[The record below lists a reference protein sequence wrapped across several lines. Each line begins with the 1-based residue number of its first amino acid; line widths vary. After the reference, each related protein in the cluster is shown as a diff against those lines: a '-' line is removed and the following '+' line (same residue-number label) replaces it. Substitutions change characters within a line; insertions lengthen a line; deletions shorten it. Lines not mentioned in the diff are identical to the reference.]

1 MSSVA
6 FAYFSHP
13 LFASIDENKNTT
25 KNIVNSVCYK
35 NDIFIYNV
43 YYEMFY
49 RFAINMTLFMSFVI
63 MNVHFIYRAFS
74 LNIVDYCAFQ
84 ALLIFTY
91 FITLV
96 NLYEMPDEFYEKIM

>member
-13 LFASIDENKNTT
+13 LFASINENTNTSKT
-25 KNIVNSVCYK
+25 IVNDVCYK
-35 NDIFIYNV
+35 NDVFIYNV
-43 YYEMFY
+43 YSEMFY

-84 ALLIFTY
+84 SLLIFTY

-96 NLYEMPDEFYEKIM
+96 KLYEMPDEFYEKIM

>member
-13 LFASIDENKNTT
+13 LFASNDKNTNPNT
-25 KNIVNSVCYK
+25 INNVCYEK
-35 NDIFIYNV
+35 DLHYHEL
-43 YYEMFY
+43 YLEMFY

-63 MNVHFIYRAFS
+63 MNVHIIYRAFG

-91 FITLV
+91 LITMV
-96 NLYEMPDEFYEKIM
+96 NLYEMSDEFYQKIM

>member
-13 LFASIDENKNTT
+13 LFASIDENTNATN
-25 KNIVNSVCYK
+25 NIVNKVCYK
-35 NDIFIYNV
+35 NDIYIYNI
-43 YYEMFY
+43 YSEMFY

-63 MNVHFIYRAFS
+63 MNVHFIYRAFG
-74 LNIVDYCAFQ
+74 LNTVDYCAFQ
-84 ALLIFTY
+84 SLLIFTY
-91 FITLV
+91 LITVV